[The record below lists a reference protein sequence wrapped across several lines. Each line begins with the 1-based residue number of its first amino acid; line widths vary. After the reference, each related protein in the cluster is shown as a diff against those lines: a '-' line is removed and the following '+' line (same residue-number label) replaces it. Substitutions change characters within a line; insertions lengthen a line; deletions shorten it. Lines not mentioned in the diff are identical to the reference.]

1 MAAPDSGNVI
11 IPGRGAIFVA
21 PVGTAFPN
29 YKTLTPSN
37 VSGDWRCI
45 GHTSVENGVALN
57 KDGGDATTYDSW
69 WDVAI
74 ESTYAATNWSVNAN
88 ALEMTRDNFDLAFN
102 GEADTESDTGGY
114 KVPSDIQ
121 ANQVAMFVL
130 AVQGTKR
137 MGLGLYKVS
146 LTLGDAPEFDREALF
161 ELPLSGTIL
170 GVDGFVMEWFHPKLD
185 KTVTA
190 GS

>member
-1 MAAPDSGNVI
+1 MAAPNSGNVI

-29 YKTLTPSN
+29 YKTLTPQN
-37 VSGDWRCI
+37 VATPWRCI
-45 GHTSVENGVALN
+45 GHTSVENNVALS

-69 WDVAI
+69 WEVAI
-74 ESTYAATNWSVNAN
+74 ESTYAATQWSVTAN
-88 ALEMTRDNFDLAFN
+88 ALEMTKENFDLAFN
-102 GEADTESDTGGY
+102 GAQEITSTTGGY

-121 ANQVAMFVL
+121 ASQLSVFIL

-137 MGLGLYKVS
+137 MALGLYKVS

-170 GVDGFVMEWFHPKLD
+170 GVDGYVMEWFHPALD
-185 KTVTA
+185 KPAT
-190 GS
+190 